1 MEVNK
6 IDNRKIIER
15 IDKTKIWFFKKLNK
29 IHKHLV
35 VFFFFRKKEKRF
47 KYIKLEMK
55 KETLQ
60 LTTETHRIIR
70 DYYE

>member
-35 VFFFFRKKEKRF
+35 VFFFLEKRR
-47 KYIKLEMK
+47 KDSNI
-55 KETLQ
+55 
-60 LTTETHRIIR
+60 
-70 DYYE
+70 